1 MRRTLKGAIAAAA
14 LMLALSSPV
23 FAEGTTGKSHA
34 SAYTGTGVNKTGTTT
49 YDRTTG
55 RQDPG
60 TTNFMDDTR
69 NYRRYKVN
77 ADDNGLMDRTE
88 RTVRGTVRAAATG
101 ADNDFNW
108 GWLGLLGLIGLAGL
122 RGRTR
127 ETS

>member
-1 MRRTLKGAIAAAA
+1 
-14 LMLALSSPV
+14 MLALSSPV

-49 YDRTTG
+49 YNRATG
-55 RQDPG
+55 DPA
-60 TTNFMDDTR
+60 TTNYMDDTR
-69 NYRRYKVN
+69 NFRRYNVN

-101 ADNDFNW
+101 ADNDFDW

-122 RGRTR
+122 RGRNR
-127 ETS
+127 QTS